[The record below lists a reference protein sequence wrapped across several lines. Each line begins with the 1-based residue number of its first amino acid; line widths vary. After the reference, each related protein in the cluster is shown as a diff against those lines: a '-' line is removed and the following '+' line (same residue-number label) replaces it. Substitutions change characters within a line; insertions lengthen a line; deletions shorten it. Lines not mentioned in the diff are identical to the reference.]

1 MKTIRFFIFKV
12 KIKYTRF
19 IIIISKMVL
28 LTTRNVKQVTQLRQI
43 LFAWF
48 FIIFFLSY
56 HQFSNMLL
64 DEGTQIILTLLLYM
78 FNKLKVDNFIIF
90 WSNHTLIN

>member
-19 IIIISKMVL
+19 IIIISTMVL
-28 LTTRNVKQVTQLRQI
+28 LTTRNVKQVTQLQQI

-48 FIIFFLSY
+48 SSFFLLSSQ
-56 HQFSNMLL
+56 QFSNMLL
-64 DEGTQIILTLLLYM
+64 DEGTQILLTLLLYM
-78 FNKLKVDNFIIF
+78 FSKLKS
-90 WSNHTLIN
+90 W